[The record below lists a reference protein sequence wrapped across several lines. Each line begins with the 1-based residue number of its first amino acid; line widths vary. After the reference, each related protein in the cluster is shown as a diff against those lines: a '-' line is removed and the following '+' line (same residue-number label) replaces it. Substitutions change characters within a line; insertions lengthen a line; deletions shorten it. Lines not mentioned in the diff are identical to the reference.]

1 MAEYLKS
8 KSTGGVYQVG
18 NTKQMGHTVTAEAGS
33 IDHSFSQQAG
43 AGFKRNEDSRE
54 RKLACQRLPPFSE
67 ADSVPP
73 FVSVSSPM
81 TRHR

>member
-8 KSTGGVYQVG
+8 KSTGRVYQVG